1 MFESLSQKLQNIT
14 SKMRGKARVSESDIK
29 EMMREIR
36 MALLEADVNYSV
48 VKEFVAD
55 MTEQCK
61 GAAVQDSFTPGQQ
74 IVKIVRDALTEL
86 LGGEEGED
94 KLKVSDT
101 GFNIIILYGLQGA
114 GKTTTAAKLA
124 KLLKENGKKPMV
136 VSVDVHRPAAAQQL
150 KVLSDAVG
158 VDCYID
164 PEEKDAVKIAKDGE
178 GRARYMLCNYLI
190 IDTAGRTVA
199 DEELMEEL
207 RDIAAAVNP
216 TEKLLVVDAMIGQE
230 AVNVAQLFEQNIG
243 MDGFIMTKL
252 DGDARGGAAL
262 SIRKLTNKPIK
273 YICTGEKVDAIERF
287 YPQRMADRILGMG
300 DVVSL
305 IEKAQQNIDEE
316 EARKTMERM
325 MSSSYTLDDLYSQFE
340 QMKKMG
346 SLKDLVGMV
355 PGAAGKVSDEDLDDK
370 IVDRQMAIIT
380 SMTKK
385 ERRAPQILNASRRK
399 RIAAGAGVQVSDVNK
414 LIAQY
419 EQTAK
424 IMKQFSNGKGGF
436 KMPKGFAKKAAKM
449 GLKGNMGG
457 MGGLGNM
464 GGMGNMGGLGSM
476 GGMSGMGSGMPQGL
490 GSLSAP
496 KEDYD
501 DTPFT
506 PAGRRDRKKKRK
518 GRR

>member
-14 SKMRGKARVSESDIK
+14 SKMRGKARVSDSDIK

-36 MALLEADVNYSV
+36 MALLEADVNYGV

-55 MTEQCK
+55 MTEKCK
-61 GAAVQDSFTPGQQ
+61 GADVMESFTPGQQ
-74 IVKIVRDALTEL
+74 IVKIVRDSLTEL
-86 LGGEEGED
+86 LGGEDGED
-94 KLKVSDT
+94 KLNVSST
-101 GFNIIILYGLQGA
+101 GFNTIILYGLQGA

-150 KVLSDAVG
+150 KVLSDSVG

-164 PEEKDAVKIAKDGE
+164 PEEKDAVKIARDGE
-178 GRARYMLCNYLI
+178 GKARYMLCNYLI

-207 RDIAAAVNP
+207 RDIADAVNP

-316 EARKTMERM
+316 EARKAMERM
-325 MSSSYTLDDLYSQFE
+325 MSSSFTLDDLYSQFE

-355 PGAAGKVSDEDLDDK
+355 PGAAGKVNEDDLDDK

-414 LIAQY
+414 LITQD

-424 IMKQFSNGKGGF
+424 LMKQFSNGKGGF
-436 KMPKGFAKKAAKM
+436 KMPKGFAKQAAKM

-464 GGMGNMGGLGSM
+464 GM
-476 GGMSGMGSGMPQGL
+476 GGMSGMGQGFPQGL

-496 KEDYD
+496 KEDYGD
-501 DTPFT
+501 YSAGAPT
-506 PAGRRDRKKKRK
+506 GRRDRKKKRK